1 MTSRRLLVVFG
12 LLVLCGAS
20 CAEQLGTFGPV
31 YKISEKDGAEQ
42 LKDRV
47 RAMEKDG
54 TIAARLKSYQTRVLQ
69 DLSHP
74 APVAGVT
81 TSYASKTRTI
91 DPTYTF
97 PSDFKDPA
105 GKVMVAA
112 GTKVNPLAGLPMSNE
127 YLFIDGR
134 EFEQIAI
141 AKRFVDSDP
150 IRHRVVL
157 VAGDYNALADKLGVK
172 VYFDQKGLLTQRLAI
187 KQVPARLYQDGS
199 VLKVQEGRQ

>member
-1 MTSRRLLVVFG
+1 MKRRRS
-12 LLVLCGAS
+12 LVLIGLFCLSALAQ
-20 CAEQLGTFGPV
+20 AEQLGVFGPV
-31 YKISEKDGAEQ
+31 YKISEKDGVEQ
-42 LKDRV
+42 IKDKV

-54 TIAARLKSYQTRVLQ
+54 TIAARLKAYQNRVIE

-74 APVAGVT
+74 APVPGVA
-81 TSYASKTRTI
+81 TSYVSRTRTI

-105 GKVMVAA
+105 GKVMVTA
-112 GTKVNPLAGLPMSNE
+112 GTRVNPLAGLPMTNE

-150 IRHRVVL
+150 VRHRVVL

-187 KQVPARLYQDGS
+187 RQVPARLYQDGT